1 MTMNDFAALNEKNDG
16 AITRKALELGY
27 ARVAAATP
35 ERPRD
40 FKHAEMLAARSER
53 LLLDATG
60 VQGFEKD
67 KHLCKLLK
75 RRRDAAFAIPLE
87 KILGQPP
94 ARAAREAGKLRRFI
108 ANCTLS
114 TARFVPVQSN
124 NPLLMKS
131 PCETTAIMRLIG
143 ATPAQAE
150 ASISSWIDAITG
162 EKRK

>member
-1 MTMNDFAALNEKNDG
+1 MKKFTALHERKDD
-16 AITRKALELGY
+16 AIAHKATEIGY
-27 ARVAAATP
+27 ARAVAAAL
-35 ERPRD
+35 EKPRD
-40 FKHAEMLAARSER
+40 FKHAEMLAARSGR

-75 RRRDAAFAIPLE
+75 RRSDAAFAIPLE

-94 ARAAREAGKLRRFI
+94 ARAAREVGKLRRFI

-124 NPLLMKS
+124 TPLLMKS

-150 ASISSWIDAITG
+150 ASISSWIDAITE
-162 EKRK
+162 EKQE